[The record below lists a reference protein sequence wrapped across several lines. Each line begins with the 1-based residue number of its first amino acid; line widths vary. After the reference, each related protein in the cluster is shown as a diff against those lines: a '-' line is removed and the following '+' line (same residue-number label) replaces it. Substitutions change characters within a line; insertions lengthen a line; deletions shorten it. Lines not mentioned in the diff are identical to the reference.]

1 MKIALLPGHARK
13 EDGATVCAGYYKDFG
28 EWALARTYLPG
39 LAEELRELKH
49 SVVLTEREEAGGT
62 SPSYSARAANET
74 GADIAL
80 EWHFNDYKG
89 AEGCEVLYYAEVDN
103 PKGREFAQVLSNRIA
118 LLLGVRDRG
127 AKPIRSSADRGWNA
141 FKKSLMPFFMIEPCF
156 AGSNEDEARAFGA
169 LIKSGVW
176 KKRVAKIVSETIN
189 EVYNHGLAE

>member
-13 EDGATVCAGYYKDFG
+13 EEGATVCAGYYKDFG
-28 EWALARTYLPG
+28 EWALARTYLTG
-39 LAEELRELKH
+39 VCAELEALGYDVVQTQRED
-49 SVVLTEREEAGGT
+49 AGGT

-74 GADIAL
+74 NADIAL

-156 AGSNEDEARAFGA
+156 AGSNEDEARAFGT

-176 KKRVAKIVSETIN
+176 QKRVAKIVSETIN